1 MQTSQESQPARDYFP
16 PFFST
21 YNYNYFFPAR
31 VFSEE
36 EKEKPRTPSKCEKKR
51 AHDEDQK
58 NDHDRC
64 PFTTRETFF
73 WTCPTNEDYKD
84 YNSQCSHGWR
94 VESDVLLGEAVWQK
108 ELLLKKKISTGT
120 NYPKSQFSFESFDH
134 AKMKVMGTLT
144 FKRNVEVEPALV
156 ANTVTKH

>member
-16 PFFST
+16 LCFFPHIIT
-21 YNYNYFFPAR
+21 TTFFPAR

-108 ELLLKKKISTGT
+108 ELLLKKK
-120 NYPKSQFSFESFDH
+120 YQ
-134 AKMKVMGTLT
+134 
-144 FKRNVEVEPALV
+144 
-156 ANTVTKH
+156 